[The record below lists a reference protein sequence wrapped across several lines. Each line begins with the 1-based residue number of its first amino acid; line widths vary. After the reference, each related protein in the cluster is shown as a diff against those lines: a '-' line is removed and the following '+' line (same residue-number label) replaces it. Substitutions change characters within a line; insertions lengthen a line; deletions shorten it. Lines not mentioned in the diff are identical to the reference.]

1 MNFPN
6 SPEDPHH
13 CLAAAKHHPIPPLAD
28 PEKLAESARFTTRSQ
43 GSSIKAMRNR
53 RPHPSH
59 PARSRTQKAGGCTAA
74 ITTVPNTPPP
84 IGACCCWRSWTPTRT
99 LPGVQRGAE
108 FMLSATQGEVEQH
121 LQENTQKYICFYGN
135 LLRYTIH
142 AGRLEDPRVAR
153 VVDYMNQDTTL
164 FGFRCPWN
172 SDLPCA
178 WGAVRVL
185 CGDWP
190 PYRPLPARTGRS
202 GDPLLPGLDFLL
214 EGGSLVKAD
223 YPTHGK
229 IHPLWFRLNFPLFYS
244 ADILFTLRL
253 LKELDA
259 LDHPHAREALDWLRA
274 RRNAAGIWRGASSYR
289 RRTWPGLLGP
299 DDQHRWVT
307 LQALTI
313 LKDH

>member
-1 MNFPN
+1 MNSPY
-6 SPEDPHH
+6 SPEDSTIAWLLQSATPSVRWLTRRDLLDQPASQPEARADYQAIQTEGPVPAI
-13 CLAAAKHHPIPPLAD
+13 LAEQDPEGWWGYRRHYYSPKYTASHWSMLLLTELDAD
-28 PEKLAESARFTTRSQ
+28 PE
-43 GSSIKAMRNR
+43 
-53 RPHPSH
+53 
-59 PARSRTQKAGGCTAA
+59 
-74 ITTVPNTPPP
+74 
-84 IGACCCWRSWTPTRT
+84 

-108 FMLSATQGEVEQH
+108 FMLAATQDEVEQH
-121 LQENTQKYICFYGN
+121 LQEKTQKYICFYGN
-135 LLRYTIH
+135 LLRYAIH

-153 VVDYMNQDTTL
+153 VVEYMNQDTTL

-178 WGAVRVL
+178 WGA
-185 CGDWP
+185 
-190 PYRPLPARTGRS
+190 ARALWGLATIPTAARS
-202 GDPLLPGLDFLL
+202 RQTQETITAGLDFLL

-253 LKELDA
+253 LKELDT
-259 LDHPHAREALDWLRA
+259 LDHPHAQEALDWLRA
-274 RRNAAGIWRGASSYR
+274 RRNAAGIWRGASPYR

-313 LKDH
+313 LKDQ